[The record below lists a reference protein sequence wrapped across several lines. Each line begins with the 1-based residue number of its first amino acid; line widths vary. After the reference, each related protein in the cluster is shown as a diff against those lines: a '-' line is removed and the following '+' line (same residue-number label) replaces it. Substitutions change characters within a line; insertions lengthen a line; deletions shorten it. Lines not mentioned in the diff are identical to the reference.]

1 MMWGQGSP
9 WNPGPQRPHVVPQVL
24 RALCGDRGHGGVG
37 DKGPSCRMKAG
48 CSSTWQTPSR
58 RARCPPSWSP
68 ASRSC
73 GRMGGF
79 RRVLTVLL
87 SISSTT
93 RPRSEWGHGG
103 HNRDWPGDPWQAMA
117 SSNPAWQNPSPPCS
131 WEYSKPAIL
140 HPTGVIIHPTVP
152 FPKPT
157 SPILHPTSAIPHPT
171 APVLHSISAVLHPPP
186 HQCQLP
192 SSWYHSASQ
201 KCHAP
206 SHQYHPHPK
215 SVADLQPHHP

>member
-1 MMWGQGSP
+1 
-9 WNPGPQRPHVVPQVL
+9 
-24 RALCGDRGHGGVG
+24 
-37 DKGPSCRMKAG
+37 MKAG

-157 SPILHPTSAIPHPT
+157 SPIPHPT